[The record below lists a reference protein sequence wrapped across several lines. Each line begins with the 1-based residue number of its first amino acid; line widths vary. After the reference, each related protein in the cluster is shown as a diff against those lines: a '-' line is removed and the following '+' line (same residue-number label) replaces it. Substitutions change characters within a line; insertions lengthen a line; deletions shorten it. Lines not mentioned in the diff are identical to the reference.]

1 MAQAI
6 NGKLDSLQVK
16 VVEHEG
22 SLCDTKERIEAVL
35 LPVNKAKVHSS
46 EDTDFLTSPLIKEF
60 GYQGNELTENAVLQG
75 SYVPPPSASRYSKL
89 FLKHCVAPPGLPTS
103 DD

>member
-22 SLCDTKERIEAVL
+22 SLCDTKERVEEVL

-46 EDTDFLTSPLIKEF
+46 EDTDFLTSPLVEVF
-60 GYQGNELTENAVLQG
+60 GYRGNKQMENAVLQG
-75 SYVPPPSASRYSKL
+75 SYVPPSCS
-89 FLKHCVAPPGLPTS
+89 
-103 DD
+103 